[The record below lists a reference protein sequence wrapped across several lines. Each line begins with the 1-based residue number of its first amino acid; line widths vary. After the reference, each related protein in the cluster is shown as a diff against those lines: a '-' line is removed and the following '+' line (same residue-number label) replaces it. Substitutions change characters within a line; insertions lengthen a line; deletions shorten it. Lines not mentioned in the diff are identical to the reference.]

1 MFAHRLISD
10 SFPSPVGELH
20 FSMGD
25 LKDATGLSYGTISV
39 PCRGTTFLNQIPQGY
54 ASGNAVFPS
63 PVGEL
68 HFSIISFSS
77 YYLSNLISVPCRG
90 TTFLNDLHAGSSGSV
105 QHISVPC
112 RGTTFLNTI
121 PTIPPPVWAHGRD
134 CVGKIFLEKQIK
146 FIRLN
151 RQQTQYLSH
160 ARQNPNRY
168 SLLLRNINFTL
179 SHHIFF
185 PLIAGT
191 FQNMW

>member
-1 MFAHRLISD
+1 MKIILLIYQSII
-10 SFPSPVGELH
+10 FPSPVGELH
-20 FSMGD
+20 FSININIQI
-25 LKDATGLSYGTISV
+25 GLNNPISV
-39 PCRGTTFLNQIPQGY
+39 PCRGTTFLNRMTLNCLKLLRKHFRPL
-54 ASGNAVFPS
+54 SGNYISQSVSSATVFTQRT
-63 PVGEL
+63 V
-68 HFSIISFSS
+68 
-77 YYLSNLISVPCRG
+77 
-90 TTFLNDLHAGSSGSV
+90 
-105 QHISVPC
+105 ISVPC

>member
-1 MFAHRLISD
+1 M
-10 SFPSPVGELH
+10 
-20 FSMGD
+20 
-25 LKDATGLSYGTISV
+25 ISV
-39 PCRGTTFLNQIPQGY
+39 PCRGTTFLNHSMDFDANDAY
-54 ASGNAVFPS
+54 LFPS

-68 HFSIISFSS
+68 HFSIMRQSRRVHSRKI
-77 YYLSNLISVPCRG
+77 
-90 TTFLNDLHAGSSGSV
+90 
-105 QHISVPC
+105 ISVPC

>member
-1 MFAHRLISD
+1 MDFFSALVENFRPLSGNYISQFIPYM
-10 SFPSPVGELH
+10 SGTTRKKFPSPVGELH
-20 FSMGD
+20 FSINVKEL
-25 LKDATGLSYGTISV
+25 LKAAGFKISV
-39 PCRGTTFLNQIPQGY
+39 PCRGTTFLNNGLNSTDK
-54 ASGNAVFPS
+54 A
-63 PVGEL
+63 
-68 HFSIISFSS
+68 
-77 YYLSNLISVPCRG
+77 
-90 TTFLNDLHAGSSGSV
+90 FL
-105 QHISVPC
+105 ISVPC

-185 PLIAGT
+185 SLIAGT

>member
-1 MFAHRLISD
+1 MQNNFRPL
-10 SFPSPVGELH
+10 
-20 FSMGD
+20 
-25 LKDATGLSYGTISV
+25 
-39 PCRGTTFLNQIPQGY
+39 
-54 ASGNAVFPS
+54 SGNY
-63 PVGEL
+63 
-68 HFSIISFSS
+68 ISQWYSS
-77 YYLSNLISVPCRG
+77 YLDRLNISYFRPLSGNYISQLLSISSLIHFRSHFRPLSG
-90 TTFLNDLHAGSSGSV
+90 NYISQFLKKDLLLKKLL
-105 QHISVPC
+105 ISVPC

-191 FQNMW
+191 FQDMW

>member
-1 MFAHRLISD
+1 MAN
-10 SFPSPVGELH
+10 
-20 FSMGD
+20 
-25 LKDATGLSYGTISV
+25 TTI
-39 PCRGTTFLNQIPQGY
+39 
-54 ASGNAVFPS
+54 FPS

-68 HFSIISFSS
+68 HFSIIHF
-77 YYLSNLISVPCRG
+77 LHMKKQLHFSVPCRG
-90 TTFLNDLHAGSSGSV
+90 TTFLNDENENAWKYD
-105 QHISVPC
+105 QEKFSVPC

-191 FQNMW
+191 FQDMW

>member
-20 FSMGD
+20 FSI
-25 LKDATGLSYGTISV
+25 LLAILSV
-39 PCRGTTFLNQIPQGY
+39 LQPLQ
-54 ASGNAVFPS
+54 
-63 PVGEL
+63 
-68 HFSIISFSS
+68 
-77 YYLSNLISVPCRG
+77 
-90 TTFLNDLHAGSSGSV
+90 
-105 QHISVPC
+105 ISVPC

>member
-1 MFAHRLISD
+1 MQRAHKRDFRPL
-10 SFPSPVGELH
+10 
-20 FSMGD
+20 
-25 LKDATGLSYGTISV
+25 
-39 PCRGTTFLNQIPQGY
+39 
-54 ASGNAVFPS
+54 SGNYISQSLAVFLCCAALLFPS

-68 HFSIISFSS
+68 HFSIIQKHRQSKDGKG
-77 YYLSNLISVPCRG
+77 ISVPCRG
-90 TTFLNDLHAGSSGSV
+90 TTFLNWKMKGKSLRASRK
-105 QHISVPC
+105 ISVPC

-191 FQNMW
+191 FQDMW

>member
-1 MFAHRLISD
+1 MQTTPTYFRPLSGNYISQSCD
-10 SFPSPVGELH
+10 RVGEYILAKSFPSPVGELH
-20 FSMGD
+20 FSIR
-25 LKDATGLSYGTISV
+25 SRRVSF
-39 PCRGTTFLNQIPQGY
+39 TTL
-54 ASGNAVFPS
+54 
-63 PVGEL
+63 EL
-68 HFSIISFSS
+68 
-77 YYLSNLISVPCRG
+77 
-90 TTFLNDLHAGSSGSV
+90 
-105 QHISVPC
+105 ISVPC

>member
-20 FSMGD
+20 FSMISCQIG
-25 LKDATGLSYGTISV
+25 SMGT
-39 PCRGTTFLNQIPQGY
+39 
-54 ASGNAVFPS
+54 
-63 PVGEL
+63 
-68 HFSIISFSS
+68 
-77 YYLSNLISVPCRG
+77 
-90 TTFLNDLHAGSSGSV
+90 DD
-105 QHISVPC
+105 HISVPC

>member
-1 MFAHRLISD
+1 MISYNPLWHTLLD
-10 SFPSPVGELH
+10 RG
-20 FSMGD
+20 MNKGD
-25 LKDATGLSYGTISV
+25 LKDATGLSV
-39 PCRGTTFLNQIPQGY
+39 
-54 ASGNAVFPS
+54 
-63 PVGEL
+63 
-68 HFSIISFSS
+68 
-77 YYLSNLISVPCRG
+77 
-90 TTFLNDLHAGSSGSV
+90 
-105 QHISVPC
+105 SVPC

>member
-20 FSMGD
+20 FSI
-25 LKDATGLSYGTISV
+25 KYNFHHHKHV
-39 PCRGTTFLNQIPQGY
+39 Y
-54 ASGNAVFPS
+54 
-63 PVGEL
+63 
-68 HFSIISFSS
+68 
-77 YYLSNLISVPCRG
+77 
-90 TTFLNDLHAGSSGSV
+90 
-105 QHISVPC
+105 ISVPC